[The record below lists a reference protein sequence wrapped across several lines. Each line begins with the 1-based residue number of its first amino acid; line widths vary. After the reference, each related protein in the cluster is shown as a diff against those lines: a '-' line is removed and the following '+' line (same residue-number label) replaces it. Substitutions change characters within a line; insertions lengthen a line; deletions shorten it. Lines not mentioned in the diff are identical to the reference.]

1 MPCFRTEQASY
12 SYEKPLM
19 KTQIT
24 KISVLQTSKVLAL
37 VSPIFGLFHSGIGV
51 IVIIFAVVGI
61 ANEKPE
67 AWVMLA
73 PGGILFLMPVLMF
86 FMTFIF
92 TALGGLLYNWVASKA
107 GGIEFETAVVATA
120 SLDAPVPDSLA

>member
-1 MPCFRTEQASY
+1 
-12 SYEKPLM
+12 M

-92 TALGGLLYNWVASKA
+92 TALGSLLYNWVASKA